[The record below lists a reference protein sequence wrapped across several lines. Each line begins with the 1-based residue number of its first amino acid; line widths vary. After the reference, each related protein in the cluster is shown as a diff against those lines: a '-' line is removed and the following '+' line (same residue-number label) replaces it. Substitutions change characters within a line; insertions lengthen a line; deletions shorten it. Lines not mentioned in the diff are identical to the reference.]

1 MQQTTPY
8 SAERVSV
15 ALGLCIVMLASLPR
29 FMAGGHSTRQT
40 LIIMA
45 VVFVAAAAIAQ
56 WRLLTSDS
64 RRKLPRLGIRF
75 ALMLVIGAVIMGI
88 WHAIFTT
95 WISWQVF
102 ISHAATCG
110 LLIHA
115 VSLWW
120 GHERRR

>member
-1 MQQTTPY
+1 MQTMPY

-15 ALGLCIVMLASLPR
+15 ALGLCVVMLASLPR
-29 FMAGGHSTRQT
+29 FMVGGHGTRQT
-40 LIIMA
+40 LITMA
-45 VVFVAAAAIAQ
+45 VVLVASATIAQ
-56 WRLLTSDS
+56 WRMLTSDS
-64 RRKLPRLGIRF
+64 RRKLPKLCLRL
-75 ALMLVIGAVIMGI
+75 ALMLVVGAAVMGV
-88 WHAIFTT
+88 WHALFTA

-120 GHERRR
+120 KPKARL

>member
-1 MQQTTPY
+1 MQTMPY

-15 ALGLCIVMLASLPR
+15 ALGLCVVMLASLPR
-29 FMAGGHSTRQT
+29 FMADGYSTRQT

-45 VVFVAAAAIAQ
+45 VVLVASAAIAQ
-56 WRLLTSDS
+56 WRMLTSEG
-64 RRKLPRLGIRF
+64 RRKLPRLCLRL
-75 ALMLVIGAVIMGI
+75 ALMMIVGAAIMGV
-88 WHAIFTT
+88 WHALFTA

-120 GHERRR
+120 KPKARI